1 MNKKISASLI
11 LLGALPFTALAQ
23 QSTTTSVGPNAG
35 DREFSISGTGSSDD
49 DFDNSSFG
57 IVADLGWYRS
67 ENTVWGIRQSL
78 NYADIEGEGLTDDFW
93 NGSTR
98 GYFDYN
104 FGSRAF
110 RPFLGASLGY
120 IYGDGVDDDFFAGL
134 ETGARYYV
142 LDNTY
147 ILGRA
152 EYQWFF
158 DGGSDVDDAFDD
170 GAWAFSLGVGFN
182 F

>member
-1 MNKKISASLI
+1 MNKKITASLI
-11 LLGALPFTALAQ
+11 LVGALPFTAIAQ
-23 QSTTTSVGPNAG
+23 QGQTAYGPDAG

-49 DFDNSSFG
+49 DFDNSNFG
-57 IVADLGWYRS
+57 IVGDLGWYRS

-78 NYADIEGEGLTDDFW
+78 NYSDVEGADLTDDYW

-104 FGSRAF
+104 FGSGRM
-110 RPFLGASLGY
+110 RPFVGASLGY
-120 IYGDGVDDDFFAGL
+120 VYGDGIDNSFFSGL

-142 LDNTY
+142 LEDTF

-158 DGGSDVDDAFDD
+158 DNSSDVDDRFDD
-170 GAWAFSLGVGFN
+170 GAWAFSLGVGYN